1 MTNGSSSSAWQDIC
15 SSLIFCSRTAD
26 ESIGQVRDS
35 LTQRLYHFDEHAT
48 IALPFDHET
57 LNHQLV
63 PPISATVTR
72 MCLQRL
78 LAPLCE
84 AWGLLDGLCRR
95 VRRDLAVEGGFRR
108 VWTVVSAV
116 AMGLGWK
123 VNGHW
128 EAKTFDFWGDGSV
141 PHECC
146 LSTFSSPSKMTEL
159 TLE

>member
-95 VRRDLAVEGGFRR
+95 VRRDLAVEGGFPPR
-108 VWTVVSAV
+108 VDRGVGGRDGTW
-116 AMGLGWK
+116 MEGERPLG
-123 VNGHW
+123 
-128 EAKTFDFWGDGSV
+128 
-141 PHECC
+141 
-146 LSTFSSPSKMTEL
+146 SKDV
-159 TLE
+159 